1 MKLNKYISEFLGT
14 AFLFCAV
21 VGSGIMGQS
30 LTNDESIILFVNAV
44 ITFFALYFLISS
56 FESYSNHFNP
66 VVSLAFF
73 LNKEISFK
81 TFVLFTLLQILGA
94 IIGVLTANIMFDVEE
109 VLDTET
115 IRDMVEII
123 TEKFDNDSQKTKF

>member
-56 FESYSNHFNP
+56 FELYSNHFNP

-81 TFVLFTLLQILGA
+81 TFLLFTLLQIL
-94 IIGVLTANIMFDVEE
+94 
-109 VLDTET
+109 
-115 IRDMVEII
+115 
-123 TEKFDNDSQKTKF
+123 

>member
-56 FESYSNHFNP
+56 FES
-66 VVSLAFF
+66 
-73 LNKEISFK
+73 
-81 TFVLFTLLQILGA
+81 
-94 IIGVLTANIMFDVEE
+94 
-109 VLDTET
+109 
-115 IRDMVEII
+115 
-123 TEKFDNDSQKTKF
+123 

>member
-44 ITFFALYFLISS
+44 ITFFRPL
-56 FESYSNHFNP
+56 
-66 VVSLAFF
+66 F
-73 LNKEISFK
+73 LN
-81 TFVLFTLLQILGA
+81 L
-94 IIGVLTANIMFDVEE
+94 II
-109 VLDTET
+109 
-115 IRDMVEII
+115 
-123 TEKFDNDSQKTKF
+123 

>member
-44 ITFFALYFLISS
+44 ITFFALYFSISS

-81 TFVLFTLLQILGA
+81 TFLLFTLLQILGA
-94 IIGVLTANIMFDVEE
+94 IIGVLIANIMLILNYFSSLIKTG
-109 VLDTET
+109 LDS
-115 IRDMVEII
+115 IFIYPRLLLL
-123 TEKFDNDSQKTKF
+123 SG